1 MQRRTLL
8 GVLALVAISVACTRP
23 EATPVTEPLA
33 PPDSFGPSTT
43 VTTQARTTTTVDA
56 ERAAIYPVDPL
67 TLEPLEGFEPIPMGD
82 WFWGTTSENGSW
94 LALSV
99 GHDNRDLVELRLID
113 IDNWE
118 VATTWF
124 PSIDTPLHVT
134 DDGTIYLINGS
145 PPSFHLSRMVP
156 GEIRPLVIADL
167 PPQLYWYQL
176 HIHDELA
183 LIFGLDSPN
192 SDNRG
197 EAVVVT
203 VDLTTGVVTE
213 ILLPGVEVGIIAELD
228 IGEMEPARFLA
239 DPAVVWD
246 DDRSRV
252 LIVNANQDVVTEVN
266 PATGVITEHKF
277 GNEPE
282 DSIPTAD
289 DAFSIGRR
297 MAVLGRD
304 GRSLYV
310 ATAVQTFEVID
321 EGWTDTFVSTGI
333 KSIDTDTWQIVDR
346 LDAPISEVYLSSAGD
361 RLLATGQSY
370 NYGPSTDES
379 GSSGLYVIDPLG
391 LEVVAHHGLDPDLYF
406 GGVSFS
412 NDLRIGYV
420 TSWDQEINIHVVDL
434 ESGNIIHTRSDPE
447 IQIIGEV
454 GIFGEVRQFP

>member
-1 MQRRTLL
+1 MQRSTLL
-8 GVLALVAISVACTRP
+8 GVIALIAVTVACTRP
-23 EATPVTEPLA
+23 EVTAVTEPLA
-33 PPDSFGPSTT
+33 PPDSFAPSTT
-43 VTTQARTTTTVDA
+43 VTTQARITTTVDA

-67 TLEPLEGFEPIPMGD
+67 TLEPLDGFEPIPMGD

-134 DDGTIYLINGS
+134 DDGTIYVINGS

-167 PPQLYWYQL
+167 PPQLYWYEL

-183 LIFGLDSPN
+183 VIFGLDSPN

-203 VDLTTGVVTE
+203 VDLSTGLVTE
-213 ILLPGVEVGIIAELD
+213 IPLPGVEVGTTAELELG
-228 IGEMEPARFLA
+228 GEFPLQIDAN
-239 DPAVVWD
+239 PAVVWD
-246 DDRSRV
+246 DNGSRV

-266 PATGVITEHKF
+266 PTTFEVTEHRF

-297 MAVLGRD
+297 IAVLGRD

-310 ATAVQTFEVID
+310 ATAVQTFEAID
-321 EGWTDTFVSTGI
+321 EGWTETLISTGI
-333 KSIDTDTWQIVDR
+333 KAIDTETWEVVDR

-391 LEVVAHHGLDPDLYF
+391 LEVVAHHGLDPDLYY

-412 NDLRIGYV
+412 NDMGIAFV
-420 TSWDQEINIHVVDL
+420 TSWDQQINIDVVDL
-434 ESGNIIHTRSDPE
+434 ETGDIIHTRSDPE
-447 IQIIGEV
+447 IQIFGEV